1 MPDIRDEAI
10 RCRVV
15 ADIGG
20 TTIWRWPSDDVVRP
34 CAHRSPVFPRD
45 PDFPAK
51 ADRVL
56 DLYQRTHD
64 RRALCNEKTFVQAR
78 CRCHPHPAAA
88 RAMRVE
94 HEYDRR
100 AWLAAWDVHHARVL
114 ARCEARRRHR
124 PVRPPRPNEQTA
136 KPLEWKLTRSD
147 LDQLL
152 KRLAGNPTSSRR
164 LAQTRDRASDPELLV
179 PRGINTLA
187 FERPCIHARRVA
199 PRFHICRPSGY
210 ARSARLASAAQDRSR
225 CVTVTQRP
233 AEYLASA
240 YRRYARRPR
249 ASRAGSFSSDH

>member
-10 RCRVV
+10 RCRLV

-20 TTIWRWPSDDVVRP
+20 TTIWRWRSDDAVRP
-34 CAHRSPVFPRD
+34 WAHRSPVFPRD

-56 DLYQRTHD
+56 DLHQRTHNP
-64 RRALCNEKTFVQAR
+64 RVVQGEGLRPGALPLPPC
-78 CRCHPHPAAA
+78 PHPRPTA
-88 RAMRVE
+88 RPPPA
-94 HEYDRR
+94 
-100 AWLAAWDVHHARVL
+100 
-114 ARCEARRRHR
+114 
-124 PVRPPRPNEQTA
+124 PSVRPPRPNEQTA

-164 LAQTRDRASDPELLV
+164 LAQTRDRAFGPE
-179 PRGINTLA
+179 
-187 FERPCIHARRVA
+187 F
-199 PRFHICRPSGY
+199 
-210 ARSARLASAAQDRSR
+210 
-225 CVTVTQRP
+225 
-233 AEYLASA
+233 LASA